1 MELPLRV
8 DRASA
13 RPLADQV
20 AAQLREAALSGQLR
34 IGERLPSTRKLAA
47 SLRVSRTVT
56 AAAYDQLHAEG
67 WISGRRGA
75 GTFVAAVPAGSG
87 CAPAAPRVEL
97 EPEEPPP
104 VADLRPGSPWV
115 AGIRSD
121 VWRRAWRA
129 AGDAAA
135 SGDQVRAGLPGFRQV
150 VAEHVLR
157 HRGLVV
163 EPSMVLATAGTSAA
177 VQEFARAVLPPGAVV
192 AVEEP
197 GYQRAVGALRAAGLT
212 VMAVPVDRDGV
223 VVAGLPASVHA
234 VYCTPAHQFP
244 LGGTLPAGRRIE
256 LVAWARERGAWIIED
271 DYDGDLRYD
280 VAPLPLLASLG
291 PDVVVHLGT
300 TSKIFTPTLGCGW
313 LVAPAEV
320 TTAVTLLRNDTGTGP
335 SAAGQRVFTAVA
347 GGGDLA
353 RHLRRVR
360 TELAARRQLVV
371 AALTGAGQD
380 VVGDR
385 AGAHIVVPLPDT
397 DTEGRLVAAA
407 RDHGLLVDGLGR
419 YFAGRPYRAGLVIG
433 YAAPRDR
440 DVLSAGLEV
449 IVALLHTS
457 GLSGR

>member
-1 MELPLRV
+1 
-8 DRASA
+8 
-13 RPLADQV
+13 
-20 AAQLREAALSGQLR
+20 
-34 IGERLPSTRKLAA
+34 
-47 SLRVSRTVT
+47 
-56 AAAYDQLHAEG
+56 
-67 WISGRRGA
+67 
-75 GTFVAAVPAGSG
+75 
-87 CAPAAPRVEL
+87 
-97 EPEEPPP
+97 
-104 VADLRPGSPWV
+104 
-115 AGIRSD
+115 
-121 VWRRAWRA
+121 
-129 AGDAAA
+129 GDAAA

-244 LGGTLPAGRRIE
+244 LGGTLPAGRRVE

-320 TTAVTLLRNDTGTGP
+320 TAAVTLLRNDTGTG
-335 SAAGQRVFTAVA
+335 
-347 GGGDLA
+347 
-353 RHLRRVR
+353 
-360 TELAARRQLVV
+360 
-371 AALTGAGQD
+371 
-380 VVGDR
+380 
-385 AGAHIVVPLPDT
+385 
-397 DTEGRLVAAA
+397 
-407 RDHGLLVDGLGR
+407 
-419 YFAGRPYRAGLVIG
+419 
-433 YAAPRDR
+433 
-440 DVLSAGLEV
+440 
-449 IVALLHTS
+449 
-457 GLSGR
+457 